1 MLPIVIASAA
11 LLGSFL
17 ISARSGDDQ
26 EIKFA
31 DCPPAVRKALEAE
44 AKGAKFE
51 TVTRE
56 TGDDDQTVYWAEA
69 KLDGRLYAIGVL
81 EDGSL
86 SEMNLAVDDADLALD
101 DCPAV
106 VRATIRA
113 ESFDEKVPAVGK
125 DIKYGVMIFETVIEH
140 KGKSYQLVVS
150 EDGTLVEKV
159 LIINDEEIKLSECP
173 EVVKKSL
180 HEHAKGGTI
189 GDITRSS
196 GIGGQTFEAEVKI
209 KDSIYL
215 IEVAANGHLISK
227 SLEAAED

>member
-1 MLPIVIASAA
+1 MLPIAIASAA

-17 ISARSGDDQ
+17 ISAPSGDDQ

-101 DCPAV
+101 DCPAAVRRPSARV
-106 VRATIRA
+106 VRRKSAGGRQGHQIRRDDLRDRHRA
-113 ESFDEKVPAVGK
+113 
-125 DIKYGVMIFETVIEH
+125 
-140 KGKSYQLVVS
+140 
-150 EDGTLVEKV
+150 
-159 LIINDEEIKLSECP
+159 
-173 EVVKKSL
+173 
-180 HEHAKGGTI
+180 
-189 GDITRSS
+189 
-196 GIGGQTFEAEVKI
+196 
-209 KDSIYL
+209 
-215 IEVAANGHLISK
+215 
-227 SLEAAED
+227 